1 MLEDSLEEPT
11 HFNKLIEINLIGNF
25 AFQYLKQNN
34 PQGGIII
41 NTASITAIYL
51 VFTFGVYSA
60 TKAGVTSFTRSM
72 AQVSELHNIT
82 INAVCSSVTIFNK
95 VSIMAAGAVGVPD
108 HWWSPIDD
116 VAEAKVKWCVK
127 YSYFILPVT
136 KYFTYCYF
144 ITQYRASTYERPP
157 FTPPGGPPTYGQ
169 TLRGG
174 YTFGAPTQ
182 CTVYMAPRPGY
193 GIPWGGI
200 SSMAAPDSEVEK
212 LTTLFIGG
220 ISPGVTD
227 DWMKKMLKTCSTL
240 KSWKRAKD
248 QSGNPKGFGFAE
260 YADADADSVLR
271 ALRVLGGEGSGDDK
285 KDEGVVLSALEE
297 ARERERQREEEE
309 RANRRAKAEKGNRER
324 ERERERERNRDRDR
338 DRQYGN
344 YRQLVNFVPTR
355 KSRRESYILDDEE
368 EEQRRHA
375 KRKTEMEM
383 AFREE

>member
-1 MLEDSLEEPT
+1 MPKNLTQSQ
-11 HFNKLIEINLIGNF
+11 KLLQFFIKPMCIYGNF

-82 INAVCSSVTIFNK
+82 INAVCSSVTT
-95 VSIMAAGAVGVPD
+95 GAVGVPD

-116 VAEAKVKWCVK
+116 VAEAKVKWN
-127 YSYFILPVT
+127 YL
-136 KYFTYCYF
+136 F
-144 ITQYRASTYERPP
+144 ITC
-157 FTPPGGPPTYGQ
+157 GPPTYGQ

-271 ALRVLGGEGSGDDK
+271 ALRVLSGEGSGDDK

-297 ARERERQREEEE
+297 GQERVRQKCLVIVVEDMTKPQD
-309 RANRRAKAEKGNRER
+309 RRDLSPSINSQHENKLLALRTSPATEIKTEQMIER